1 MSQSNAK
8 SFNKTITRPNDVVA
22 YTANDV
28 IGAATGSTA
37 AIEITG
43 LMPGRPFNL
52 ANTKLL
58 INSATVLAGMTTF
71 NLHFY
76 SKTPPSA
83 LGDNVA
89 WDLPSGDQPF
99 YLGFVSLGTP
109 VDVGSAIF
117 VQTNN
122 INTHIVPQDTSIFAY
137 LVTVGGWTPAANTTF
152 NIQGV
157 MIDP

>member
-1 MSQSNAK
+1 MSQTNAK
-8 SFNKTITRPNDVVA
+8 SFNKKITRPDDTA
-22 YTANDV
+22 IYAANDV

-37 AIEITG
+37 AIEIQD

-52 ANTKLL
+52 VNTKLL

-76 SKTPPSA
+76 SKAPPSV

-117 VQTNN
+117 VQSNN

-152 NIQGV
+152 AIQGV